1 MVRLASIS
9 LPRFDLQILAQRYP
23 DWKEHPC
30 GVVSEEKPLGRILEV
45 NRAARSDGVRPG
57 MRYASALAI
66 CPLLRVGVI
75 SDADRVGQSRIVMSI
90 LKEFSPEVEQSQHDA
105 GLFWVD
111 ASGMERLFATTAK
124 WAGALQIAVTE
135 RGFVCS
141 VAVGFSRFGTYA
153 AAKVKRAV
161 TLFESEDQ
169 ERAAALRAPVGVLPL
184 DHETLLRFH
193 QLGLYTIKDFVRFSA
208 GALARRFGR
217 EVAELHSFASGL
229 KAMPIQSSPEPDPLS
244 REMRL
249 LYPQAASEALVHH
262 LSSLL
267 HELVAQAWKR
277 QELVSEITLT
287 MHPESW
293 PGSADDSVEE
303 HLQVA
308 QPTADH
314 VRLERLLRLRLE
326 SLELPGPVVRLAVAI
341 SCVGSDREQS
351 ELFGVARAP
360 EYQKAMAAVA
370 EITAELGNDGV
381 QIAVLDNAHLP
392 EEQFHWEAVERLT
405 PPRLGDSSSVG
416 AANDEGRGGV
426 GAADLSAALVRR
438 ILHEPVSLGE
448 IPAEF
453 AAPERCGPYEV
464 SGGWWATPYR
474 REYYYLY
481 DTSGRLL
488 WIFFDVVERTWMV
501 QGIVE

>member
-351 ELFGVARAP
+351 ERSPPSLV
-360 EYQKAMAAVA
+360 
-370 EITAELGNDGV
+370 TAGCRSRFLTTHTFPKSSSTGRQSSGSHPLGWV
-381 QIAVLDNAHLP
+381 TRV
-392 EEQFHWEAVERLT
+392 
-405 PPRLGDSSSVG
+405 RLGPRMMKVG
-416 AANDEGRGGV
+416 AV
-426 GAADLSAALVRR
+426 WVRR
-438 ILHEPVSLGE
+438 ICLRRSFGGSCMSLFLWARFRLSLPRPSGVG
-448 IPAEF
+448 PTRF
-453 AAPERCGPYEV
+453 RAAGGLLPIGASTTTCTTRRGGCCGFSLMLWSEH
-464 SGGWWATPYR
+464 GWC
-474 REYYYLY
+474 RE
-481 DTSGRLL
+481 
-488 WIFFDVVERTWMV
+488 
-501 QGIVE
+501 